1 MEIKC
6 LKEFDLGIE
15 LGQVRSVPVSL
26 GKDMPEA
33 VLFVYSSQGNLDPW
47 PELFNYPKDTL
58 KMALYTLDGVRMWKR
73 DLGNGVIPGV
83 WYAPFISFDL
93 DQDGVDEI
101 WFVNNLNPNIP
112 FSLNARV
119 LERIDPLTGE
129 TTGQWTWPDNTIDD
143 TMSHSYRF
151 FITGG
156 YVHDKPVLVTAQGT
170 YRDMYLQGYG
180 EGMEKRWDIKI
191 PYDDGG
197 ARSSH
202 LCPVLDFNDDGVDE
216 LFWGERLISLEDG
229 HEVFCGDKGKYL
241 GHSDIVVPFEDI
253 KTGKKYLHLP

>member
-6 LKEFDLGIE
+6 LKEFDLGME

-58 KMALYTLDGVRMWKR
+58 KMVLYTLDGVRMWKR

-151 FITGG
+151 FIASG
-156 YVHDKPVLVTAQGT
+156 YEETI
-170 YRDMYLQGYG
+170 
-180 EGMEKRWDIKI
+180 GM
-191 PYDDGG
+191 
-197 ARSSH
+197 
-202 LCPVLDFNDDGVDE
+202 
-216 LFWGERLISLEDG
+216 
-229 HEVFCGDKGKYL
+229 
-241 GHSDIVVPFEDI
+241 
-253 KTGKKYLHLP
+253 